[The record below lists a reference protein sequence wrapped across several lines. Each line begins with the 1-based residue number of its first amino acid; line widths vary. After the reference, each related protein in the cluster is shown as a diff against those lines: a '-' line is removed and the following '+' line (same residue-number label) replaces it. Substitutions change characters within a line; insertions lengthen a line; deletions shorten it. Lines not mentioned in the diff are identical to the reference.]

1 MGWKEGQGIGPRVK
15 KRKKKKK
22 EKKGMEVG
30 GKVQHIVTYHSPKC
44 EEERKGTERFHMSG
58 VKMYGSSFR
67 VKECENFFCVPGVK
81 VYDCSV
87 SCNVKTV
94 SVSGKKLYSFSV

>member
-1 MGWKEGQGIGPRVK
+1 
-15 KRKKKKK
+15 
-22 EKKGMEVG
+22 
-30 GKVQHIVTYHSPKC
+30 
-44 EEERKGTERFHMSG
+44 
-58 VKMYGSSFR
+58 MYGSSFR

-87 SCNVKTV
+87 SCSVKTV